1 MFVKLKKG
9 NQYGHHIDGQ
19 LLIEMSNLTWC
30 KLAGNTMSWVCWG
43 WAGGVVAG
51 AGVGGLLLPPAAVVK
66 RAVVA
71 MVVSPRLLMLL
82 SVTANHITDI
92 ITSRLKVY
100 FSKDMYCGFESWEDF
115 FWSVN
120 MSRKEWGV
128 GGDYYSYLWDISLER
143 DSGIF
148 HKKTN
153 KGSYKVDI
161 TMSISLGAW

>member
-1 MFVKLKKG
+1 M
-9 NQYGHHIDGQ
+9 
-19 LLIEMSNLTWC
+19 
-30 KLAGNTMSWVCWG
+30 
-43 WAGGVVAG
+43 
-51 AGVGGLLLPPAAVVK
+51 GGLLLPPAAVVK

-115 FWSVN
+115 FLSVN

-128 GGDYYSYLWDISLER
+128 GGDYYSYL
-143 DSGIF
+143 
-148 HKKTN
+148 
-153 KGSYKVDI
+153 
-161 TMSISLGAW
+161 